1 VSNTRNVEDS
11 LYSELNCGIRAF
23 APMPLMVGCIQLRN
37 ICRIAAALCL
47 CSASVTGWCTQTPAL
62 TSQARIPVPE
72 SGFVCSHQYAN
83 TFFGFTLPLPKQGHF
98 QPLDLSEDDKPFQHF
113 LFGEKWADKGF
124 TVLIVSATQILGSPD
139 DEAQKAVFLPGTQGK
154 DGPEALSIGGRL
166 FWKSEVEQK
175 TFSNTKVLRVRYA
188 TAVPGF
194 VIQFSVSSY
203 NGKLLQALKD
213 SIESIKFFDSAKIK
227 QALEADSRPFMPK
240 AALRRMANAPQLD
253 LTHLDA
259 GSLSGLSY
267 SNSYFGFLYHFPPG
281 WHAIETSQKHPADAE
296 DSSLKNMHERREQAS
311 EECMRVLAS
320 ATRDA
325 GESHPEG
332 FNSRITL
339 IAADP
344 ACYAPDLKFPDSV
357 HDKATL
363 EFFAGALVH
372 AFAGTPLMGTG
383 ASAMRAADINGH
395 LFFEIPTSKA
405 VPISGSALRRKVHMQ
420 FVLTNMRQ
428 YWVIWLLESDT
439 ESELGKVLRTSI
451 SFDSPEH

>member
-1 VSNTRNVEDS
+1 MS
-11 LYSELNCGIRAF
+11 
-23 APMPLMVGCIQLRN
+23 LMVACIQLRN

-72 SGFVCSHQYAN
+72 SGFVCPHQYAS

-98 QPLDLSEDDKPFQHF
+98 QPLDLSEDDKAFQHF
-113 LFGEKWADKGF
+113 LFGEKSADKGF

-139 DEAQKAVFLPGTQGK
+139 EEAQKAVFLPGTQGK

-166 FWKSEVEQK
+166 FWKSEAEQK
-175 TFSNTKVLRVRYA
+175 TFSNTKLFRVRYA

-227 QALEADSRPFMPK
+227 QVLEADSHAFLPK
-240 AALRRMANAPQLD
+240 AALRRMANVPQLD

-259 GSLSGLSY
+259 GFLSGLAY
-267 SNSYFGFLYHFPPG
+267 SNSYLGFVYHFPPG
-281 WHAIETSQKHPADAE
+281 WHAFEPAQKQRGNNEDA
-296 DSSLKNMHERREQAS
+296 SLKKVHERRAQDS
-311 EECMRVLAS
+311 EECMHVLAT

-325 GESHPEG
+325 GQTSADG

-344 ACYAPDLKFPDSV
+344 ACYAPDLEFPDSV
-357 HDKATL
+357 QDKASL
-363 EFFAGALVH
+363 EFFAGAVVR
-372 AFAGTPLMGTG
+372 AFAGTPLMGAG
-383 ASAMRAADINGH
+383 ASAMRAAEINGH
-395 LFFEIPTSKA
+395 LFFEIPTAKA
-405 VPISGSALRRKVHMQ
+405 VPVPGSTLRRKVHMQ
-420 FVLTNMRQ
+420 FVLTKMRQ

-439 ESELGKVLRTSI
+439 ESELGKLLRTSI
-451 SFDSPEH
+451 SFDSPGH